1 MSLTEPVLT
10 GPGAGRTVTKSSGSS
25 TELKLVAS
33 KQAATGPS
41 WSDTCVPRRAADP
54 HPHTQRLVRAG
65 RRVLLDH
72 EAGIAVVDEAATG
85 DEAVALTRDY
95 SRTSCCWT

>member
-1 MSLTEPVLT
+1 L
-10 GPGAGRTVTKSSGSS
+10 
-25 TELKLVAS
+25 
-33 KQAATGPS
+33 
-41 WSDTCVPRRAADP
+41 
-54 HPHTQRLVRAG
+54 
-65 RRVLLDH
+65 RVLPDH